1 MSARRLEEQ
10 TASLNAGLQ
19 WSIGENGEIL
29 IGKTTPTDLEAF
41 LRLVYLSSAE
51 PGRDSRAF
59 YAARDRL
66 VEQIGPYVRDPEYRF
81 EVSWSSDLFG
91 ENPRAAALDPARFK
105 AIDFEVTRTLVL
117 ESFADASEFT
127 YVLVGDFDIGEARR
141 LAAKHLGAIPA
152 GSHDEPVWNY
162 PMSPKPGNRRVDF
175 SYSREQRAS
184 VRLVWAAP
192 SSWSWQR
199 EATLDLMAQAMNNRL
214 LDALREDLGAT
225 YVVSTKAAYTDIP
238 LGQYSF
244 IVQFD
249 TDPAR
254 VDELIAEVKAEVA
267 KLAAGTFDARYVSQI
282 HTAAQ
287 RDYDGRSRTNDFW
300 VHQLG
305 NVLASGLDL
314 EILERA
320 RQSVA
325 LANEEAFGTL
335 AAELLVEDNL
345 FVYTMLPE

>member
-1 MSARRLEEQ
+1 
-10 TASLNAGLQ
+10 
-19 WSIGENGEIL
+19 
-29 IGKTTPTDLEAF
+29 
-41 LRLVYLSSAE
+41 
-51 PGRDSRAF
+51 
-59 YAARDRL
+59 
-66 VEQIGPYVRDPEYRF
+66 
-81 EVSWSSDLFG
+81 
-91 ENPRAAALDPARFK
+91 
-105 AIDFEVTRTLVL
+105 
-117 ESFADASEFT
+117 
-127 YVLVGDFDIGEARR
+127 
-141 LAAKHLGAIPA
+141 
-152 GSHDEPVWNY
+152 
-162 PMSPKPGNRRVDF
+162 
-175 SYSREQRAS
+175 
-184 VRLVWAAP
+184 
-192 SSWSWQR
+192 
-199 EATLDLMAQAMNNRL
+199 MAQAMNNRL